1 MTGRDGAGSAGI
13 ACFACG
19 QEHDNARLM
28 LLPDG
33 RQVGNHSEAYR
44 IWCEA
49 TWAMR
54 LPDRVGP
61 RSKKWTKQ
69 RYLLEVQRIRGEE
82 AAQQLRAVMVRLW
95 KERNG

>member
-1 MTGRDGAGSAGI
+1 MKASTAAGSAGI
-13 ACFACG
+13 ACYACG
-19 QEHDNARLM
+19 NVHDNARLM

-44 IWCEA
+44 VWCEA
-49 TWAMR
+49 NTAMR
-54 LPDRVGP
+54 LPDKVGP

-82 AAQQLRAVMVRLW
+82 AAQQLRAVMLRLW
-95 KERNG
+95 KERNA

>member
-1 MTGRDGAGSAGI
+1 
-13 ACFACG
+13 
-19 QEHDNARLM
+19 M

-44 IWCEA
+44 LWCEA
-49 TWAMR
+49 MWAMQ
-54 LPDRVGP
+54 LPDKVGP
-61 RSKKWTKQ
+61 RSKKWTKS

-95 KERNG
+95 KERHG